1 MGPYSRLNTNRHCP
15 RFQLAHSCR
24 SKSKVLRFSFLARP
38 LPRQISAL
46 IVLLSVICATIHGFA
61 QTKEPDKRGVTVPT
75 GPAQTSSDKRPVLS
89 DKPELILQTGHTQ
102 SVNALAFSPDNRWL
116 ASGGKDNVI
125 KIWDLTNGNVLRTFH
140 GHSSN
145 INALAVS
152 DDGQVL
158 ASGSGNVKDD
168 RDFGIFIKGGVVGGE
183 DNTVRIWNVQTGRE
197 AQVLRGHQL
206 PVGAVAFSHDG
217 RSLTSVSG
225 DSVRMWD
232 VAAGTESGSQK
243 AKYEKSGGEKLGSLS
258 VFGSSKQEKQQQQR
272 FKNFRQSASKIA
284 VSANGQTAAIGQP
297 DKAIKIY
304 DAQSGRELRELP
316 FKASPQTENSS
327 LAFSAD
333 ATLVAFAK
341 TSESVCVQEAVS
353 GRERYCVNA
362 GFSKTP
368 QRVQFSSDGRWLV
381 TATANSAVLK
391 LWDATTGQLI
401 RELNTQGEPTNF
413 RVISISRDASLIAA
427 VAPGSKAIR
436 VFATATGS
444 EILTLKTRGI
454 DPTSSSNQAAFI
466 KSIDSKTMSILQKR
480 GVTGAEEMIEAVEAM
495 ATLSSDKFQA
505 GRAVSFSPDGRFLIS
520 RQMVLK
526 NLLSEVWDSQT
537 GMLVSAPDEATIKDR
552 ARPFYSPDGRFRVA
566 PYFANQHLND
576 FSPASI
582 FVPVANAFKDAYKQR
597 VDLYDGQSDK
607 RLYELDGGKAPDMG
621 IVPAVG
627 FSFDSKLIAITGFEK
642 EERSVLIYET
652 EKGRRVNAF
661 PINDDENS
669 GPVSTLCI
677 SADARFLAAGYA
689 TKIDIF
695 EIATGRTMRTLP
707 HAGRVVSLSFSPDGR
722 LLVALGANN
731 DKELWD
737 TSTGE
742 ELATLV
748 NLGGSTNKRE
758 NDWLVVTPDGLFDG
772 SPTAWR
778 QILWQFGGNTF
789 DVTPVETFFNEFYY
803 PGLLAELMAGK
814 KPHAPKNISQLDRRQ
829 PEIKLMTKEG
839 QVGRETISERHLV
852 VKIEV
857 ADKQA
862 DKDHKSG
869 SGARDVRLFRNGAL
883 IKVWRGDVLKGQA
896 SVTLE
901 ANLSIV
907 AGENHLSAYAFNRD
921 NVKSVDAS
929 LDLTGA
935 SSLSR
940 KGTAYVVAIGVN
952 AYSNE
957 HYNLKYAVADAT
969 VFGQEVQRQQQ
980 QLGNYSNTEVVSL
993 TDGQATKSNILRAL
1007 RRLAGVEE
1015 GEAPDAPAVLR
1026 NLKATEPEDAVFI
1039 YFAGH
1044 GTAHGQRFY
1053 LIPHDLGYTGERNEL
1068 DAAGLQTILDHSIS
1082 DEELERAVEG
1092 IDADKLLM
1100 VVDACNSGQA
1110 LEAEERRRGPMN
1122 SKGLAQLA
1130 YEKGMYILT
1139 AAQSYQAAQE
1149 VSQLGHGLLT
1159 YALVEEGLK
1168 QGAADTDP
1176 KDREIVVR
1184 EWFDYATTRVPNMQL
1199 EKMKAARDLGIAV
1212 SFVDAE
1218 PNTTSPSPERR
1229 VTQTPRAFYRR
1240 ESEDR
1245 PLIVARRI

>member
-1 MGPYSRLNTNRHCP
+1 MGPYSRFKTN
-15 RFQLAHSCR
+15 SCR
-24 SKSKVLRFSFLARP
+24 SKSKVPHISFLSRS
-38 LPRQISAL
+38 LRRQISAV
-46 IVLLSVICATIHGFA
+46 IVLLSVTCALIHGFA
-61 QTKEPDKRGVTVPT
+61 QTKEPDKRGVGVPS
-75 GPAQTSSDKRPVLS
+75 GPVQTSANTRPILS
-89 DKPELILQTGHTQ
+89 DRPELILQTGHTQ
-102 SVNALAFSPDNRWL
+102 SVNAVAFSPDDRWL

-125 KIWDLTNGNVLRTFH
+125 KVWDLTTGNVLRTLY

-152 DDGQVL
+152 EDGQLL
-158 ASGSGNVKDD
+158 ASGSGNIKDD
-168 RDFGIFIKGGVVGGE
+168 RDFGLFIKGGVVGGE

-197 AQVLRGHQL
+197 LHVLRGHEL
-206 PVGAVAFSHDG
+206 PVGAVAFSNDG
-217 RSLTSVSG
+217 RFLTSVSG
-225 DSVRMWD
+225 DSVKMWD
-232 VAAGTESGSQK
+232 VAAGTELGSQK
-243 AKYEKSGGEKLGSLS
+243 TKYEKSGGEKLGSLS
-258 VFGSSKQEKQQQQR
+258 IFGSSKQEKQQQQR

-284 VSANGQTAAIGQP
+284 VSANGRAAAIGQP

-304 DAQSGRELRELP
+304 DAQSGRELRELS
-316 FKASPQTENSS
+316 FKANPQTENSS

-333 ATLVAFAK
+333 ANLVAFAK
-341 TSESVCVQEAVS
+341 TSESVCVQEAVT

-381 TATANSAVLK
+381 TATANSTTLK

-401 RELNTQGEPTNF
+401 RELNTPGEPATNF
-413 RVISISRDASLIAA
+413 RVISFSRDGNHIAA

-436 VFATATGS
+436 IFATTTGS

-454 DPTSSSNQAAFI
+454 DPDSSSRQAAFI

-480 GVTGAEEMIEAVEAM
+480 DITSPEQMIEAVEAM

-526 NLLSEVWDSQT
+526 NLLTEVWDSQT
-537 GMLVSAPDEATIKDR
+537 GGLVPVSDDVAMRDR
-552 ARPFYSPDGRFRVA
+552 AKPFYSPDGRYRVA

-597 VDLYDGQSDK
+597 VDLHDGQSDK
-607 RLYELDGGKAPDMG
+607 TLYEFDGGKAPDMG
-621 IVPAVG
+621 IVPAAG

-652 EKGRRVNAF
+652 EKGRKVNTF

-669 GPVSTLCI
+669 GPVTTLCI
-677 SADARFLAAGYA
+677 SGDARFLAAGYA

-695 EIATGRTMRTLP
+695 EVASGKTIRTLP

-722 LLVALGANN
+722 FLVALGGNN
-731 DKELWD
+731 DKELWE

-742 ELATLV
+742 KLATLV
-748 NLGGSTNKRE
+748 NLGGAINKGAK
-758 NDWLVVTPDGLFDG
+758 DWLVVTPDGLFDG
-772 SPTAWR
+772 SPNAFR

-789 DVTPVETFFNEFYY
+789 DVTPAETFFNEFYY
-803 PGLLAELMAGK
+803 PGLLAEVMAGK

-829 PEIKLMTKEG
+829 PELKLMTKDA
-839 QVGRETISERHLV
+839 QTGRESISERHLM

-857 ADKQA
+857 AEKQA
-862 DKDHKSG
+862 DKDHNAG

-883 IKVWRGDVLKGQA
+883 VKVWRGDVLRGQP
-896 SVTLE
+896 STTLE

-907 AGENHLSAYAFNRD
+907 AGENRLSAYAFNRD
-921 NVKSVDAS
+921 NIKSMDATLNLS
-929 LDLTGA
+929 GA
-935 SSLSR
+935 SSLTR
-940 KGTAYVVAIGVN
+940 KGIAYVLTIGINV
-952 AYSNE
+952 YSNDE
-957 HYNLKYAVADAT
+957 YNLKYGVADAEA
-969 VFGQEVQRQQQ
+969 FGEEVQRQQQ
-980 QLGNYSNTEVVSL
+980 QIANYSHIEVVSL
-993 TDGQATKSNILRAL
+993 MDDRAKKTTILSAL

-1015 GEAPDAPAVLR
+1015 GAVADEPALR
-1026 NLKATEPEDAVFI
+1026 NMKATEPEDAVFI

-1044 GTAHGQRFY
+1044 GTAQGQRFY
-1053 LIPHDLGYTGERNEL
+1053 LIPHDLGYTGERTEL
-1068 DAAGLQTILDHSIS
+1068 DAAGLRTILEHSIS
-1082 DEELERAVEG
+1082 DQELLRAVEG

-1100 VVDACNSGQA
+1100 VIDACNSGQA

-1168 QGAADTDP
+1168 QGAADSDP
-1176 KDREIVVR
+1176 KDGQIVVR

-1199 EKMKAARDLGIAV
+1199 EKLKAARDLGMGL
-1212 SFVDAE
+1212 SFVEPDAK
-1218 PNTTSPSPERR
+1218 PISAAPSAERR

-1245 PLIVARRI
+1245 PLIVARR

>member
-1 MGPYSRLNTNRHCP
+1 METISSL
-15 RFQLAHSCR
+15 S
-24 SKSKVLRFSFLARP
+24 RP
-38 LPRQISAL
+38 LQRQISAL
-46 IVLLSVICATIHGFA
+46 IVLLSVICPPIHGLA
-61 QTKEPDKRGVTVPT
+61 QTKEPDKRGVGVPS
-75 GPAQTSSDKRPVLS
+75 GPAQTSANTRPILS
-89 DKPELILQTGHTQ
+89 DRPELILQVGHTQ
-102 SVNALAFSPDNRWL
+102 SVNAVAFSPDNRWL

-125 KIWDLTNGNVLRTFH
+125 KIWDLTTGNVLRTLY

-152 DDGQVL
+152 DDGKLL

-183 DNTVRIWNVQTGRE
+183 DNTVRIWSVQTGAE
-197 AQVLRGHQL
+197 LHVLRGHEL
-206 PVGAVAFSHDG
+206 PIGGVAFSHDG
-217 RSLTSVSG
+217 RVLTSVSG
-225 DSVRMWD
+225 DSVKMWD
-232 VAAGTESGSQK
+232 IAAGTELGSRK
-243 AKYEKSGGEKLGSLS
+243 TKYEKSGGEKLGSLS
-258 VFGSSKQEKQQQQR
+258 IFGGSKPEKQQQQR

-284 VSANGQTAAIGQP
+284 VSANGQAAAIGQP

-304 DAQSGRELRELP
+304 DAPSGREIRELA
-316 FKASPQTENSS
+316 FKASAQAENSS

-341 TSESVCVQEAVS
+341 TSESVCVQEALT
-353 GRERYCVNA
+353 GRERYCLNT

-381 TATANSAVLK
+381 TATANNAALK

-401 RELNTQGEPTNF
+401 RELNTAGDPAATF
-413 RVISISRDASLIAA
+413 RVISFSRDGNQIAA

-436 VFATATGS
+436 IFATTTGS
-444 EILTLKTRGI
+444 EVLILQTRGI
-454 DPTSSSNQAAFI
+454 DPGSSSKNAAFV
-466 KSIDSKTMSILQKR
+466 KSIDAKTMSILQKR
-480 GVTGAEEMIEAVEAM
+480 DITNPEQMIEAVEAM

-526 NLLSEVWDSQT
+526 SLLTEVWDSQT
-537 GMLVSAPDEATIKDR
+537 GMLVSAPDEATMKDR
-552 ARPFYSPDGRFRVA
+552 AKPFYSPDGRFRVA

-597 VDLYDGQSDK
+597 VDLHDGQSDK

-621 IVPAVG
+621 IVPAAG
-627 FSFDSKLIAITGFEK
+627 FSFDGKLIAITGFEK
-642 EERSVLIYET
+642 EMRSVLIYET
-652 EKGRRVNAF
+652 EKGRKVNTF

-677 SADARFLAAGYA
+677 SSDAHFLAAGYA

-695 EIATGRTMRTLP
+695 EVATGKTIRTLP

-722 LLVALGANN
+722 FLVALGVNN
-731 DKELWD
+731 DKELWE

-742 ELATLV
+742 KLATLV
-748 NLGGSTNKRE
+748 NLGGAINKGA

-772 SPTAWR
+772 SSTAFR

-789 DVTPVETFFNEFYY
+789 DVTPAETFFNEFYY
-803 PGLLAELMAGK
+803 PGLLAEVMAGK

-829 PEIKLMTKEG
+829 PELKLMTKDV
-839 QVGRETISERHLV
+839 QSGRESISERHLM

-857 ADKQA
+857 AEKQA
-862 DKDHKSG
+862 DKDHNAG

-883 IKVWRGDVLKGQA
+883 VKVWRGDVLRGQP
-896 SVTLE
+896 STTLE
-901 ANLSIV
+901 VNLSIV
-907 AGENHLSAYAFNRD
+907 AGENRLSAYAFNRD
-921 NVKSVDAS
+921 NIKSMDAT
-929 LDLTGA
+929 LNLTGA
-935 SSLSR
+935 SSLTR
-940 KGTAYVVAIGVN
+940 KGTAYVLAIGIN
-952 AYSNE
+952 AYANKQ
-957 HYNLKYAVADAT
+957 YNLKYAVADAEA
-969 VFGQEVQRQQQ
+969 FGEEVRRQQQ
-980 QLGNYSNTEVVSL
+980 QMANYSHIEVVSL
-993 TDGQATKSNILRAL
+993 MDDQAGKTTILSAL

-1015 GEAPDAPAVLR
+1015 GAVADEPALR

-1044 GTAHGQRFY
+1044 GTAQGQRFY
-1053 LIPHDLGYTGERNEL
+1053 LIPHDLGYTGERTEL
-1068 DAAGLQTILDHSIS
+1068 DAAGLRTILEHSIS
-1082 DEELERAVEG
+1082 DQELEREVEG

-1100 VVDACNSGQA
+1100 VIDACNSGQA

-1139 AAQSYQAAQE
+1139 AAQSYQAAKE

-1168 QGAADTDP
+1168 QGAADSDP
-1176 KDREIVVR
+1176 KDRQIVVR
-1184 EWFDYATTRVPNMQL
+1184 EWFDYATTRVPNMEL
-1199 EKMKAARDLGIAV
+1199 EKLKAARDLGLAL
-1212 SFVDAE
+1212 SFVEPDAK
-1218 PNTTSPSPERR
+1218 PISGAPSAERR

-1245 PLIVARRI
+1245 PLIVARR

>member
-1 MGPYSRLNTNRHCP
+1 METISFLSGALQR
-15 RFQLAHSCR
+15 QLAA
-24 SKSKVLRFSFLARP
+24 VL
-38 LPRQISAL
+38 
-46 IVLLSVICATIHGFA
+46 VLLSLISAPGHGLA
-61 QTKEPDKRGVTVPT
+61 QTKETDKRGVAMPS
-75 GPAQTSSDKRPVLS
+75 GPAQTSSNTRPILA
-89 DKPELILQTGHTQ
+89 DRPELILQTGHTQ
-102 SVNALAFSPDNRWL
+102 SVNAVAFSPDNRWL

-125 KIWDLTNGNVLRTFH
+125 KIWDLSNGNVLRTLY

-152 DDGQVL
+152 DDGKLL

-168 RDFGIFIKGGVVGGE
+168 RDLGTFIKGGVVGGE
-183 DNTVRIWNVQTGRE
+183 DNTVRIWDVQTGRE
-197 AQVLRGHQL
+197 LHTLRGHEL
-206 PVGAVAFSHDG
+206 PIGAVAFSRDG
-217 RSLTSVSG
+217 RFLTSVSG
-225 DSVRMWD
+225 DSVKMWD

-243 AKYEKSGGEKLGSLS
+243 TKYQKSGGEKLGSLS
-258 VFGSSKQEKQQQQR
+258 IFGGSKQEKQQQQR

-284 VSANGQTAAIGQP
+284 VSANGQAAAIGQP

-304 DAQSGRELRELP
+304 DAQSGREVRELA
-316 FKASPQTENSS
+316 FKARPQLENSS

-333 ATLVAFAK
+333 ATLLAFAK
-341 TSESVCVQEAVS
+341 TSESVCVQEAVT
-353 GRERYCVNA
+353 GRERFCVNT

-368 QRVQFSSDGRWLV
+368 QRVQFSSDGRFLV
-381 TATANSAVLK
+381 TSTANNAALK

-401 RELNTQGEPTNF
+401 RELNAPGDPATNF
-413 RVISISRDASLIAA
+413 RVISFSREGSLIAA

-436 VFATATGS
+436 IFATNTGS
-444 EILTLKTRGI
+444 EILTLQTRGI
-454 DPTSSSNQAAFI
+454 DPGSSSKQAAFV
-466 KSIDSKTMSILQKR
+466 KSIDAKTMSILQKR
-480 GVTGAEEMIEAVEAM
+480 DITTPEQMIEAVEAM
-495 ATLSSDKFQA
+495 AAVSSDKFQA
-505 GRAVSFSPDGRFLIS
+505 GRAVGFSPDGRFLIS

-537 GMLVSAPDEATIKDR
+537 GTLVSSPDDVTVKNRDK
-552 ARPFYSPDGRFRVA
+552 PFYSPDGRFRVA

-576 FSPASI
+576 FSAASI
-582 FVPVANAFKDAYKQR
+582 FMPVANAWKDAYKQR

-621 IVPAVG
+621 IVPAAG
-627 FSFDSKLIAITGFEK
+627 FSFDGKLIAITGFEK
-642 EERSVLIYET
+642 EARSVLIYET

-669 GPVSTLCI
+669 GPVTTLCI
-677 SADARFLAAGYA
+677 SSDARFLAAGYA

-695 EIATGRTMRTLP
+695 EVASGKAVQTLP
-707 HAGRVVSLSFSPDGR
+707 HAGRVVSLSFSPDGHF
-722 LLVALGANN
+722 LVALGGNN
-731 DKELWD
+731 DKELWE

-742 ELATLV
+742 KLATLV
-748 NLGGSTNKRE
+748 NLGSANNKRE

-772 SPTAWR
+772 SPTAWG

-789 DVTPVETFFNEFYY
+789 DVTPAETFFNEFYY
-803 PGLLAELMAGK
+803 PGLLAQVMAGK

-829 PEIKLMTKEG
+829 PELKLIMKAQTG
-839 QVGRETISERHLV
+839 QESISERRLM

-857 ADKQA
+857 AELPA
-862 DKDHKSG
+862 DKDHSTG

-883 IKVWRGDVLKGQA
+883 VKVWRGDVLKGQ
-896 SVTLE
+896 SSITLE
-901 ANLSIV
+901 ANIAIV
-907 AGENHLSAYAFNRD
+907 AGENRLSAYAFNRD
-921 NVKSVDAS
+921 NVRSKDTT
-929 LDLTGA
+929 LNLTGA
-935 SSLSR
+935 NGLAR
-940 KGTAYVVAIGVN
+940 KGTAYVLTIGVN

-957 HYNLKYAVADAT
+957 QYNLKYAVADAAA
-969 VFGQEVQRQQQ
+969 FGEEARRQQQ
-980 QLGNYSNTEVVSL
+980 QIANYSHIEVVSL
-993 TDGQATKSNILRAL
+993 TDDQAKKINILKAL
-1007 RRLAGVEE
+1007 RRLAGGDDGAASDEPT
-1015 GEAPDAPAVLR
+1015 ALR

-1039 YFAGH
+1039 FYAGH
-1044 GTAHGQRFY
+1044 GTAQGQRFY
-1053 LIPHDLGYTGERNEL
+1053 LIPHDLGYTGDRTDL
-1068 DAAGLQTILDHSIS
+1068 DAAGLRAILEHSIS

-1100 VVDACNSGQA
+1100 VIDACNSGQA

-1159 YALVEEGLK
+1159 YALVVEGLK
-1168 QGAADTDP
+1168 AGAADNNPPDG
-1176 KDREIVVR
+1176 EIVVR

-1199 EKMKAARDLGIAV
+1199 EKIKAARNLGLSISFAEAEGKGV
-1212 SFVDAE
+1212 SVPTA
-1218 PNTTSPSPERR
+1218 ERR

-1245 PLIVARRI
+1245 PLIVARR

>member
-1 MGPYSRLNTNRHCP
+1 MENI
-15 RFQLAHSCR
+15 
-24 SKSKVLRFSFLARP
+24 SFLS
-38 LPRQISAL
+38 LPRRRQIAAV
-46 IVLLSVICATIHGFA
+46 IVLLSLICGSIQGFA
-61 QTKEPDKRGVTVPT
+61 QTKEPEKRGVGVSR
-75 GPAQTSSDKRPVLS
+75 GPAQTSSDTRPILK
-89 DKPELILQTGHTQ
+89 DKPELIFQTGHTQ
-102 SVNALAFSPDNRWL
+102 SVNAVAFSPDNRWL

-125 KIWDLTNGNVLRTFH
+125 KIWDLTNGNVLRTLY

-152 DDGQVL
+152 DDGLLL

-197 AQVLRGHQL
+197 LHVLRGHEL
-206 PVGAVAFSHDG
+206 PVGGVAFSRDG
-217 RSLTSVSG
+217 RFLTSASG
-225 DSVRMWD
+225 DSVKMWD
-232 VAAGTESGSQK
+232 VAAGTELGSQK
-243 AKYEKSGGEKLGSLS
+243 TKYEKSGGEKLGSLS
-258 VFGSSKQEKQQQQR
+258 IFGSSKTEKQQQQR
-272 FKNFRQSASKIA
+272 FKNFRLSASKIA
-284 VSANGQTAAIGQP
+284 VSANGQTAAFGQP

-304 DAQSGRELRELP
+304 DAQSGREIRELS
-316 FKASPQTENSS
+316 FKASPQAENSS

-341 TSESVCVQEAVS
+341 TSESVCVQEAVT
-353 GRERYCVNA
+353 GRERYCVKTEI
-362 GFSKTP
+362 SKTP
-368 QRVQFSSDGRWLV
+368 QRVQFSPDGRFLV

-391 LWDATTGQLI
+391 LWDATNGQLI
-401 RELNTQGEPTNF
+401 RDLNNAGDRAANF
-413 RVISISRDASLIAA
+413 RVISFSRDSNLIAA

-436 VFATATGS
+436 IFATNTGS
-444 EILTLKTRGI
+444 ETLTLQSR
-454 DPTSSSNQAAFI
+454 DSSSPSSQAAFI
-466 KSIDSKTMSILQKR
+466 KSIDAKTMDILRKR
-480 GVTGAEEMIEAVEAM
+480 DITTPEQMIEAVEAM

-505 GRAVSFSPDGRFLIS
+505 GRTVSFSPDGRFLIS

-526 NLLSEVWDSQT
+526 NLLTEVWDSQT
-537 GMLVSAPDEATIKDR
+537 GMLVSAPDDAAMKDR
-552 ARPFYSPDGRFRVA
+552 AKPFYSPDGRFRVA

-576 FSPASI
+576 FSAVSL

-597 VDLYDGQSDK
+597 VDLYVGQSDK

-621 IVPAVG
+621 IVPAAG

-642 EERSVLIYET
+642 EQRSVLIYDT
-652 EKGRRVNAF
+652 EKGRKVNTF
-661 PINDDENS
+661 PINDDEQS
-669 GPVSTLCI
+669 GPVTTLGI
-677 SADARFLAAGYA
+677 SNDSRLLAAGYA

-695 EIATGRTMRTLP
+695 EVASGKTIRTLP

-722 LLVALGANN
+722 FLVALGGNN
-731 DKELWD
+731 DKEIWE

-742 ELATLV
+742 KLATLV
-748 NLGGSTNKRE
+748 NLGSATNTRE

-778 QILWQFGGNTF
+778 QILWEFGGNTF

-814 KPHAPKNISQLDRRQ
+814 KPRAPKNISQLDRRQ
-829 PEIKLMTKEG
+829 PEIKLTTKDG
-839 QVGRETISERHLV
+839 GGRDGISERHV
-852 VKIEV
+852 MVKIEL
-857 ADKQA
+857 AEKPA
-862 DKDHKSG
+862 DKDHNSG
-869 SGARDVRLFRNGAL
+869 SGVRDVRLFRNGAL
-883 IKVWRGDVLKGQA
+883 VKVWRGDVLKGQP

-907 AGENHLSAYAFNRD
+907 AGANHLSAYAFNRD
-921 NVKSVDAS
+921 NVKSMDAS

-935 SSLSR
+935 NSLAR
-940 KGTAYVVAIGVN
+940 KGTAYVLAIGVN
-952 AYSNE
+952 VYSNE
-957 HYNLKYAVADAT
+957 HYNLKFAVADST

-980 QLGNYSNTEVVSL
+980 QIGNYSNTEVVSL
-993 TDGQATKSNILRAL
+993 TDAQATKTNILKAL
-1007 RRLAGVEE
+1007 RLLAGVD
-1015 GEAPDAPAVLR
+1015 EASASVEPAVLR
-1026 NLKATEPEDAVFI
+1026 ILKATEPEDAVFI

-1044 GTAHGQRFY
+1044 GTAQGQRFY
-1053 LIPHDLGYTGERNEL
+1053 LIPHDLGYTGERSKL
-1068 DAAGLQTILDHSIS
+1068 DAAGLQTILEHSIS

-1092 IDADKLLM
+1092 IDADKLSM
-1100 VVDACNSGQA
+1100 VIDACNSGQA

-1168 QGAADTDP
+1168 QGAADSDP
-1176 KDREIVVR
+1176 KDSEIVVR

-1199 EKMKAARDLGIAV
+1199 EKLKAARDLGV
-1212 SFVDAE
+1212 GLSFVDPDAK
-1218 PNTTSPSPERR
+1218 PMSAAPSPER
-1229 VTQTPRAFYRR
+1229 VTQTPRVFYRR
-1240 ESEDR
+1240 RSEDR
-1245 PLIVARRI
+1245 PLIVARR